1 MCPDGGERMTEEI
14 IEELEKSPWLTIEAV
29 ILIVLGVAALLSP
42 MVAGIATSLVF
53 AMILLAAG
61 AVGLISAFAGKD
73 HSHQGWSIASA
84 VIALLVGTILVF
96 NPPVGA
102 AGISLF
108 IAAYLLF
115 DGFTL
120 MALGVDHRGRT
131 AGAWGW
137 LFAAGVLDIVLG
149 GFIAFMTAKGAVVF
163 IGVIVGIDMIAAG
176 VALLITHR
184 WRRFALGE

>member
-1 MCPDGGERMTEEI
+1 
-14 IEELEKSPWLTIEAV
+14 
-29 ILIVLGVAALLSP
+29 
-42 MVAGIATSLVF
+42 
-53 AMILLAAG
+53 
-61 AVGLISAFAGKD
+61 
-73 HSHQGWSIASA
+73 
-84 VIALLVGTILVF
+84 
-96 NPPVGA
+96 
-102 AGISLF
+102 
-108 IAAYLLF
+108 
-115 DGFTL
+115 